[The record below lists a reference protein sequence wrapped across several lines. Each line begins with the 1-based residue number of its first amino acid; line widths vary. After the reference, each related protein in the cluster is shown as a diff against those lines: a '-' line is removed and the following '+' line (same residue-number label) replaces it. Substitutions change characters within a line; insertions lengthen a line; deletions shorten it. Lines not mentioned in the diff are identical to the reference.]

1 MDFTLN
7 TPKNFPLG
15 HAKEF
20 YVDKVDNFYYSEE
33 EWATTFSGFIAGE
46 DPKRSVSGLFTNG
59 VVSEIIIGP
68 TIEDSFADIPFSY
81 PIDQFIS
88 ALEQRDY
95 RVTNSV
101 NEYDELILIVS
112 DSSKKVKIICTDGE
126 ISAIV
131 WKSESN
137 ALNS

>member
-7 TPKNFPLG
+7 TPENFPLG

-46 DPKRSVSGLFTNG
+46 DPKRNVSGLFTNG
-59 VVSEIIIGP
+59 VVSEIFIGP

-81 PIDQFIS
+81 SIDQFIS
-88 ALEQRDY
+88 ALEQREY
-95 RVTNSV
+95 RVTNSI

-112 DSSKKVKIICTDGE
+112 DSSKKVKIICTDDE